1 MLWLCYFYG
10 LEFSFGALG
19 CGGSYGLYPK
29 SRAGRAIASPSE
41 TYPVEKLQWHFT
53 CGFILDMVGL

>member
-1 MLWLCYFYG
+1 MLWLCYFCG
-10 LEFSFGALG
+10 LDFSFGALG

-29 SRAGRAIASPSE
+29 SRVGRAIASPSE
-41 TYPVEKLQWHFT
+41 TYPVEKLQWYFT